1 MEWMLMPIK
10 RYAEFS
16 GRSRRQEYWMFVLLQ
31 AIIGAL
37 IGVALLV
44 SLIGMDRQQ
53 GPGVG
58 LFAIV
63 TLMVLFNLA
72 LLVPTIAVQVRRF
85 HDLGYSGWLWLI
97 NLVPLGSLV
106 VLVFM
111 CLEGN
116 PGENLYG
123 PDPKRL
129 G

>member
-1 MEWMLMPIK
+1 
-10 RYAEFS
+10 
-16 GRSRRQEYWMFVLLQ
+16 MFVLLQ
-31 AIIGAL
+31 AIIGAV

-44 SLIGMDRQQ
+44 SVISMDRAQ
-53 GPGVG
+53 GPGG
-58 LFAIV
+58 GFLAIV
-63 TLMVLFNLA
+63 ALMMLVNLA

-116 PGENLYG
+116 PGHNLYG
-123 PDPKRL
+123 PDPKHTV
-129 G
+129 